1 MKKALL
7 ITSVLISGTTLAQ
20 FTQANEPAV
29 GENQTMYVCD
39 PTAPDYASM
48 TGTGQNWDY
57 SVVPGDGTTSAL
69 SIEDPATTPEGAS
82 FTGATKAVVID
93 NFMTTYLSSSAASR
107 NSEGFSF
114 EAGGAFGTV
123 NAVLDTDDEI
133 LMSYPFAV
141 GSSVSDDFSGTAE
154 SASGDFP
161 CTGNAVA
168 TVDGSGTLI
177 LNGTTTLT
185 GVVRYK
191 LVDTATATGI
201 PIFNTAQIIRTQYE
215 YYDLANSELPVFI
228 HATLTISI
236 AGGAPTA
243 QTVVLNSVE
252 PNDFLA
258 ADQQELS
265 GLTVYPNPAADVIAV
280 KGLKDNATLTL
291 IDAQGKTV
299 AATAVEPGVAS
310 LAIDTVE
317 AGVYFL
323 HIATANGS
331 RIERVVVK

>member
-7 ITSVLISGTTLAQ
+7 ITSVLLSGTTFAQ
-20 FTQANEPAV
+20 FTDLNEPAI
-29 GENQTMYVCD
+29 GANQTMFVCD

-48 TGTGQNWDY
+48 TGTGQSWDY
-57 SVVPGDGTTSAL
+57 SGVAGDGTTSAL
-69 SIEDPATTPEGAS
+69 NIEAPAATPEGTS
-82 FTGATKAVVID
+82 FPEATKAVVID
-93 NFMTTYLSSSAASR
+93 NFMTTYLSSNASSR

-123 NAVLDTDDEI
+123 NAVLDTDNEI
-133 LMSYPFAV
+133 LMTYPFAV
-141 GSSVSDDFSGTAE
+141 GASVSDIFSGTTE
-154 SASGDFP
+154 SGSGDFP
-161 CTGNAVA
+161 CSGNSVA

-201 PIFNTAQIIRTQYE
+201 PILNTAEIIRVQYE
-215 YYDLANSELPVFI
+215 YYDLANNELPVFI
-228 HATLTISI
+228 HASLSISI
-236 AGGAPTA
+236 GGGLPTT

-252 PNDFLA
+252 PDGNLA
-258 ADQQELS
+258 VAQNELS
-265 GLTVYPNPAADVIAV
+265 GLIVYPNPAADVIAV
-280 KGLKDNATLTL
+280 KGLKDEATLTL
-291 IDAQGKTV
+291 VDAQGKTV
-299 AATAVEPGVAS
+299 ATAAVEPGVAS
-310 LAIDTVE
+310 LSISTVE

-331 RIERVVVK
+331 KIERVVVK